1 MQRRRGNGGA
11 QHSSTHEYL
20 WMRTQRWQRE
30 GEEGGVCGSV
40 REGGQGV
47 HSALVNV
54 RVLRNE
60 SLAIKTAFV
69 FVDTCT
75 RHESIVAS
83 NVPWVGKG
91 QS

>member
-1 MQRRRGNGGA
+1 MDEDTAVVESRGRR
-11 QHSSTHEYL
+11 
-20 WMRTQRWQRE
+20 
-30 GEEGGVCGSV
+30 GSV
-40 REGGQGV
+40 RECAGVCGKGQAV

-60 SLAIKTAFV
+60 SLAIKTTFV

-75 RHESIVAS
+75 RHESIVVS